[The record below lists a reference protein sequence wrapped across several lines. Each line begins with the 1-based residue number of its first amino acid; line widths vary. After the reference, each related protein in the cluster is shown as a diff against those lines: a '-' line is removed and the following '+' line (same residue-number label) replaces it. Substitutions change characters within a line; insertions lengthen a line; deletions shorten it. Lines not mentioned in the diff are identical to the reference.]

1 MTKPSD
7 KTDVAASR
15 SRNEEKTQTGLSRVV
30 GSKWHYVLVLVFAA
44 LLGVGIWSR
53 PDQVMVGDDYAFHV
67 ARLQSA
73 AQAWRNGQILPQ
85 VDPEALGG
93 FGYAYNLF
101 YGPLVTY
108 VAAGLEFVIGSWPIV
123 INLILVLCLMG
134 AGFMMCYAMTRVTK
148 NRMLALLIAVIYM
161 ASPYLLNNI
170 YSRMALGEVTAAVAA
185 PILLLGLYQLTAHEK
200 HAARS
205 LAVAAALLILSH
217 SLSAMI
223 FALMAAVYV
232 LINIDKVF
240 NVRCIWRMILA
251 VAVAL
256 GLTAFFTAP
265 LIEARLEG
273 NYGVF
278 NQEYAEAYF
287 GANPQSVNDHRVWPQ
302 QLVTLDYASGEYGVA
317 LGVMAMIGIL
327 GFWFAWRTI
336 EDRGEQRFVTS
347 LYIIGMLAIVGMLP
361 LLNWQYLPSVFWNIQ
376 FPWRLMMVAMTVFS
390 VVAGY
395 TIFALVRR
403 MSVEKQAVWAI
414 MAGVLAVYVVTPV
427 IMPNDDRHLEDFSEA
442 EEDLATVGFQAEY
455 APVGLLCAA
464 DDEEDVEK
472 GYACSLER
480 IREELKTR
488 GTKLSVLEGQVKT
501 SKAIKDGLNL
511 EFDVRNTSERAAVVE
526 LPLIWY
532 PGYRVRMDGVELV
545 SGQSEDDG
553 LVTVVVPA
561 GVEGTVQVR
570 YELTK
575 PTELG
580 LMISA
585 GTAGLGVV
593 WVMISGVYDWY
604 KRRKQK
610 EVDSLIDSVWEAMAE
625 NESLDDGGAEAT
637 VNKPKKR
644 AAKRKAE
651 NVLPEPPEP
660 EVPGLMPNEGA
671 GGGAKR
677 SSGRKTKPAASKK
690 KADVS
695 EAKDDVEQEKGAEK
709 SATKKTTTRK
719 TTARVKSVKAK
730 EESSEA
736 QDEVKPRVTK
746 VKAGSKKEV

>member
-15 SRNEEKTQTGLSRVV
+15 SRNEEKTQTGLGRVV

-67 ARLQSA
+67 VRLQSA

-108 VAAGLEFVIGSWPIV
+108 VAAGLEFVVGSWPIV

-205 LAVAAALLILSH
+205 LAIAAALLILSH

-251 VAVAL
+251 VVVAL

-278 NQEYAEAYF
+278 DQEYAEAYF

-336 EDRGEQRFVTS
+336 EDRGERRFVTS

-361 LLNWQYLPSVFWNIQ
+361 LLNWQYLPNVFWNIQ
-376 FPWRLMMVAMTVFS
+376 FPWRLMMIAMTAFS

-395 TIFALVRR
+395 TIFALV
-403 MSVEKQAVWAI
+403 QAVWAI

-455 APVGLLCAA
+455 APVGLLCTA

-511 EFDVRNTSERAAVVE
+511 EFDVRN
-526 LPLIWY
+526 
-532 PGYRVRMDGVELV
+532 G
-545 SGQSEDDG
+545 
-553 LVTVVVPA
+553 
-561 GVEGTVQVR
+561 
-570 YELTK
+570 
-575 PTELG
+575 
-580 LMISA
+580 
-585 GTAGLGVV
+585 
-593 WVMISGVYDWY
+593 
-604 KRRKQK
+604 RR
-610 EVDSLIDSVWEAMAE
+610 
-625 NESLDDGGAEAT
+625 
-637 VNKPKKR
+637 
-644 AAKRKAE
+644 
-651 NVLPEPPEP
+651 
-660 EVPGLMPNEGA
+660 
-671 GGGAKR
+671 
-677 SSGRKTKPAASKK
+677 
-690 KADVS
+690 
-695 EAKDDVEQEKGAEK
+695 
-709 SATKKTTTRK
+709 
-719 TTARVKSVKAK
+719 
-730 EESSEA
+730 
-736 QDEVKPRVTK
+736 
-746 VKAGSKKEV
+746 